1 MNSELNLLELI
12 KSMSKYYLCIN
23 QDMKSIKIIPG
34 TLKLYVYI
42 DYVWISPRMKHCSGL
57 YCIL

>member
-1 MNSELNLLELI
+1 
-12 KSMSKYYLCIN
+12 MSKYYLCIN
-23 QDMKSIKIIPG
+23 HDMKSIKMIPG
-34 TLKLYVYI
+34 NLKLYVYI